1 VRNFTAWPAALCVAA
16 AVAGNPAS
24 ANPSIDANTPLGCK
38 LGAALESYQKVD
50 VANLSKRA
58 LPAQTVVNVVVYT
71 AKPAPGES
79 DDCFALDTPLAA
91 GAHVGHIVKLLTQS
105 GAKTCKA
112 FVSSKYPAVFKD
124 TDGSMTTQCDY

>member
-1 VRNFTAWPAALCVAA
+1 MRILAALPAALCAAAATFGGVAA
-16 AVAGNPAS
+16 
-24 ANPSIDANTPLGCK
+24 ANPSIDASMPLGCK

-71 AKPAPGES
+71 AKPVPGES
-79 DDCFALDTPLAA
+79 DDCFALDAPLAT

-112 FVSSKYPAVFKD
+112 FVSTKYPAVFKD